1 MSYFRIDLFM
11 LIVALIYLTAQAKAE
26 EQNQDECGGQII
38 RAALQ
43 SLDPAD
49 PVGGTTNLCVSRAG
63 VQVRTSVVGLKQ
75 GNAYTVWFVYIE
87 QPALCEHPGI
97 CDSASDYVANDP
109 VGVLGR
115 MDSPVVARSGHLR
128 FSGNIPGMRLSWVP
142 GANYSNRS
150 WACEHEYPESRPT
163 VADTTRSRTRFGT
176 RCTDRRPCRSWE
188 RDFGIHCSTSALLR
202 QCRYRGIDL

>member
-1 MSYFRIDLFM
+1 MRQIASLMRCFRIDLFM
-11 LIVALIYLTAQAKAE
+11 LILVFVYLTAQAKAE
-26 EQNQDECGGQII
+26 DQNQDECGGQII
-38 RAALQ
+38 RTALQ

-49 PVGGTTNLCVSRAG
+49 PVGGSTNLCVSRSG

-115 MDSPVVARSGHLR
+115 MDSAVVARSGHVK
-128 FSGNIPGMRLSWVP
+128 FSGNIPGMRLSP
-142 GANYSNRS
+142 GSQVQIILIGHGPASTNTL
-150 WACEHEYPESRPT
+150 SRARQLLTPQ
-163 VADTTRSRTRFGT
+163 DPGL
-176 RCTDRRPCRSWE
+176 
-188 RDFGIHCSTSALLR
+188 GSALGAPIAGPAGVGK
-202 QCRYRGIDL
+202 GISVFTAP